1 MSASA
6 SRLHK
11 HVLLQF
17 FSTGL
22 AIIKVEESDRTQPP
36 TELGLPKAIQFRSER
51 FKRLKTALPVTLDV
65 RNGVHIRIIFNH
77 LHGKSRAVM
86 ATLPPVH

>member
-1 MSASA
+1 M
-6 SRLHK
+6 R
-11 HVLLQF
+11 VLLQF
-17 FSTGL
+17 FSTGF
-22 AIIKVEESDRTQPP
+22 AIIDVVESDRTAARQNS
-36 TELGLPKAIQFRSER
+36 EYRKQFS
-51 FKRLKTALPVTLDV
+51 FIPNTSNAVKTPFRTLLDV